1 MEEKQGEKGFEGL
14 ACYQH
19 GLRLFEAAYRLATR
33 LPAHERYNLTD
44 QLRRAALS
52 VLLNIAEGY
61 GRYHY
66 LDKLRFFYIARGS
79 LCETLS
85 GFIAARQAGY
95 IEDEQ
100 LAWARTVE
108 AETEKSLN
116 GYIGFLRKQQQ
127 GGAEYGHKLLREDG
141 PEYHI
146 SVFAGS
152 KLPEYVDPD
161 SQSQVPST

>member
-1 MEEKQGEKGFEGL
+1 VEEGQGEKGFEGL
-14 ACYQH
+14 ASYQH
-19 GLRLFEAAYRLATR
+19 GLRLFDAAYRLAAR
-33 LPAHERYNLTD
+33 LPALERYNIAD

-66 LDKLRFFYIARGS
+66 LDKMRFFYIARGS

-95 IEDEQ
+95 IDDEQ
-100 LAWARTVE
+100 LAWARSTEV
-108 AETEKSLN
+108 ETERSLN
-116 GYIGFLRKQQQ
+116 GYINFIRRQQQ
-127 GGAEYGHKLLREDG
+127 GSVEYGHKLLRGDG

-146 SVFAGS
+146 SVPIDVEA
-152 KLPEYVDPD
+152 PD
-161 SQSQVPST
+161 SAVSSS

>member
-1 MEEKQGEKGFEGL
+1 VEDGQEEKGFEWL

-19 GLRLFEAAYRLATR
+19 ALRLFDAAYRLAAC
-33 LPAHERYNLTD
+33 LPAHERDNLAD

-66 LDKLRFFYIARGS
+66 LDKMRFFYIARGS

-95 IEDEQ
+95 IDDEQ
-100 LAWARTVE
+100 LAWARSTEVE
-108 AETEKSLN
+108 SEKSLN
-116 GYIGFLRKQQQ
+116 GYINFIRKQQQ
-127 GGAEYGHKLLREDG
+127 GSPEYGHKLLRDDG

-146 SVFAGS
+146 SVS
-152 KLPEYVDPD
+152 VDDEVTDRADP
-161 SQSQVPST
+161 VP

>member
-1 MEEKQGEKGFEGL
+1 VEEGLGEKGFEGL
-14 ACYQH
+14 ASYQH
-19 GLRLFEAAYRLATR
+19 GLRLFDAAYRLAAR
-33 LPAHERYNLTD
+33 LPTHERYNLTD
-44 QLRRAALS
+44 QLRRSALS

-85 GFIAARQAGY
+85 GFIAAHQAGY

-100 LAWARTVE
+100 LAWVHTVE

-116 GYIGFLRKQQQ
+116 GYISFIRKQQQ
-127 GGAEYGHKLLREDG
+127 GSAEYGHKLLHDDG

-146 SVFAGS
+146 SV
-152 KLPEYVDPD
+152 LVDDKACDRADP
-161 SQSQVPST
+161 VP

>member
-1 MEEKQGEKGFEGL
+1 MEEGQGEKGFEGL
-14 ACYQH
+14 ASYQH
-19 GLRLFEAAYRLATR
+19 GLRLFEATYRLAAR

-44 QLRRAALS
+44 QLRRSALS
-52 VLLNIAEGY
+52 VLLNIAEGH

-85 GFIAARQAGY
+85 GFIAAHQAGY

-116 GYIGFLRKQQQ
+116 GYINFIRKQQQ
-127 GGAEYGHKLLREDG
+127 GSAEYGHKLLRDDG

-146 SVFAGS
+146 SVPIDVEA
-152 KLPEYVDPD
+152 PNRA
-161 SQSQVPST
+161 VPSS